1 MAENTSA
8 LFRKRIIDDLAN
20 QFEFATDSHRTR
32 ASTIPFASDVSR
44 DARAKVR
51 RSSRRVGGNPSR
63 SEGMGGYPERDRS
76 GKRGDQGHIKADNG
90 IWSKDRKDE
99 THLDLQ

>member
-44 DARAKVR
+44 DPRAGVR
-51 RSSRRVGGNPSR
+51 RLSRVGEVQGW
-63 SEGMGGYPERDRS
+63 DRS
-76 GKRGDQGHIKADNG
+76 GQRGDQGHIKADNG
-90 IWSKDRKDE
+90 IWSNDRKDG